1 MATSKPQRSPAEIED
16 IILRKIFLV
25 SLVDS
30 MENDSRIVYLEMT
43 AAEILSEGKD
53 LTLSRDL
60 MERVLIDRLS
70 GNFTSAEPPFP
81 YLLGCYRRAYDEGKK
96 VLSMK
101 DKNLS
106 SEMVSVIKQAKK
118 LAVSYCRIH
127 LGNPDMFPNWD
138 NSNAS
143 NKSNV
148 SQLLPLIFSEV
159 SSSVDGFGG
168 SGSGGGISCPPGF
181 LDEFFKDSDFD
192 SVDPILKQLY
202 EDLRGSVL
210 NVSALGNF
218 QQPLRALLYLV
229 SIPAGAKS
237 LVSHNWWIPKGA
249 YLNGRVIEM
258 TSILGPFFH
267 VSALPDQTIFKS
279 QPDVG

>member
-1 MATSKPQRSPAEIED
+1 MASSKPQRSPAEIED
-16 IILRKIFLV
+16 IIIRKIFLV
-25 SLVDS
+25 SLLDS
-30 MENDSRIVYLEMT
+30 MESDSRVVYLEMT

-53 LTLSRDL
+53 LKLSRDL

-70 GNFTSAEPPFP
+70 GNFVAAEPPFS

-101 DKNLS
+101 DKNLCAD
-106 SEMVSVIKQAKK
+106 MVVVIKQARK

-138 NSNAS
+138 NSSGS
-143 NKSNV
+143 NKTSV

-168 SGSGGGISCPPGF
+168 SSSVAGVSCPPGF
-181 LDEFFKDSDFD
+181 LDEFIKDSDFD

-202 EDLRGSVL
+202 EDLRGNVL
-210 NVSALGNF
+210 TVSALGNF

-229 SIPAGAKS
+229 NTPSGAKS
-237 LVSHNWWIPKGA
+237 LVSHHWWIPKGA

-267 VSALPDQTIFKS
+267 VSALPDQTIFRS